1 MPNDQHE
8 RGPDGTPTRNPTEEI
23 QAPPP
28 NDMADPEAGGGTVD
42 LGTSPAEGTADT
54 TTPPADDAGEGPP
67 PIPTAPPARR
77 LPDLTEEILATPPVV
92 DPATNPPPLVPP
104 DVTAPPPAAEAAAFG
119 AEGPPQPPAHSTGW
133 WVGVSVAAVLALG
146 LALLGGYLWGSNTS
160 DQSDL
165 EAQLAQANDE
175 VASLQ
180 QQVDDLTAQQ
190 QDLQD
195 RIDQLVNENQDLT
208 GQVQDLT
215 QERDDL
221 TQQLDDA
228 QSQLQDVQ
236 GQLDTANAQLQA
248 LLGASPGDGPAAVGG
263 SLLIHGQ
270 GDEALNT
277 TLVVVVDPASGQA
290 TTGNRLV
297 AVALQ
302 LTNVGS
308 GTVDGSFGDG
318 VTLNADGTAYSPV
331 GGGPDPD
338 LRNVS
343 LEPGASTGGYLTF
356 EVPESA
362 GLQTLEITLDGG
374 SGPETGTWD
383 LG

>member
-1 MPNDQHE
+1 
-8 RGPDGTPTRNPTEEI
+8 
-23 QAPPP
+23 
-28 NDMADPEAGGGTVD
+28 MA
-42 LGTSPAEGTADT
+42 
-54 TTPPADDAGEGPP
+54 PAD
-67 PIPTAPPARR
+67 IAPPAG
-77 LPDLTEEILATPPVV
+77 P
-92 DPATNPPPLVPP
+92 
-104 DVTAPPPAAEAAAFG
+104 EAATFG
-119 AEGPPQPPAHSTGW
+119 AQGPPEPPAHGTGW

-146 LALLGGYLWGSNTS
+146 LASWRGYLWGSNSS

-165 EAQLAQANDE
+165 EAQLAQANDK

-190 QDLQD
+190 KDLQD

-208 GQVQDLT
+208 GQVQALT
-215 QERDDL
+215 QARDDL

-248 LLGASPGDGPAAVGG
+248 LLGASPGDGPASVGG
-263 SLLIHGQ
+263 TLLIHGQ
-270 GDEALNT
+270 GT
-277 TLVVVVDPASGQA
+277 RPSTPRSSWSPTRPPGRPPP
-290 TTGNRLV
+290 GNRLV

-302 LTNVGS
+302 LANVGS

-318 VTLNADGTAYSPV
+318 VTLTADGTAYSPV

-362 GLQTLEITLDGG
+362 SCRPWRSPSTGIRSRDRDLELGIAMARPTQVIREVLTWQAFGEGARELSRMVAQTATAGHHPGDRPGG
-374 SGPETGTWD
+374 PAASAGRSAYA

>member
-1 MPNDQHE
+1 MPNDQDE
-8 RGPDGTPTRNPTEEI
+8 PGAVGSPSPNPTEELH
-23 QAPPP
+23 PPP
-28 NDMADPEAGGGTVD
+28 AGDGATGAREAADA
-42 LGTSPAEGTADT
+42 A
-54 TTPPADDAGEGPP
+54 TPPADTDDTTPGDAAAEGPP
-67 PIPTAPPARR
+67 PMPTAPPARR
-77 LPDLTEEILATPPVV
+77 PPDLTEEILATPPVV
-92 DPATNPPPLVPP
+92 DPATDTPPLSPP
-104 DVTAPPPAAEAAAFG
+104 DLAAQPPSATEAATFG
-119 AEGPPQPPAHSTGW
+119 GEGPPEPLAHSTGW

-146 LALLGGYLWGSNTS
+146 LALLGGYLWGSTTS

-165 EAQLAQANDE
+165 EAQLSQANDK

-195 RIDQLVNENQDLT
+195 QIDQLQSENQDLQ

-236 GQLDTANAQLQA
+236 DQLDTANAQLQA
-248 LLGASPGDGPAAVGG
+248 LLGASPGDGPASVGG
-263 SLLIHGQ
+263 ALLIHGQ
-270 GDEALNT
+270 GDQALNT

-290 TTGNRLV
+290 TPGNRLV

-302 LTNVGS
+302 LANVGS
-308 GTVDGSFGDG
+308 GAVDGSFGDG
-318 VTLNADGTAYSPV
+318 VTLTADGTDYSPV
-331 GGGPDPD
+331 AGGPEPD

-356 EVPESA
+356 EIPESA

>member
-1 MPNDQHE
+1 MPNEQDE
-8 RGPDGTPTRNPTEEI
+8 PGTVGSPSPNPTEDLH
-23 QAPPP
+23 PPP
-28 NDMADPEAGGGTVD
+28 ASGADEAADAPTSSAGTPE
-42 LGTSPAEGTADT
+42 TSPAAGPTA
-54 TTPPADDAGEGPP
+54 EGPP
-67 PIPTAPPARR
+67 PMPTAPPARR
-77 LPDLTEEILATPPVV
+77 PPDLTEEILATPPVV
-92 DPATNPPPLVPP
+92 DPATDPPPMAPA
-104 DVTAPPPAAEAAAFG
+104 DIAPPAETEAATFG
-119 AEGPPQPPAHSTGW
+119 AQGPPEPPAHSTGW

-146 LALLGGYLWGSNTS
+146 LALLGGYLWGSNSS

-165 EAQLAQANDE
+165 EAQLAQANDK

-190 QDLQD
+190 KDLQD

-215 QERDDL
+215 QARDDL

-248 LLGASPGDGPAAVGG
+248 LLGASPGDGPASVGG
-263 SLLIHGQ
+263 TLLIHGQ

-290 TTGNRLV
+290 TPGNRLV

-302 LTNVGS
+302 LANVGS

-318 VTLNADGTAYSPV
+318 VTLTADGTAYSPV

-362 GLQTLEITLDGG
+362 GLQTLEIALDGG
-374 SGPETGTWD
+374 SGPETGTWN